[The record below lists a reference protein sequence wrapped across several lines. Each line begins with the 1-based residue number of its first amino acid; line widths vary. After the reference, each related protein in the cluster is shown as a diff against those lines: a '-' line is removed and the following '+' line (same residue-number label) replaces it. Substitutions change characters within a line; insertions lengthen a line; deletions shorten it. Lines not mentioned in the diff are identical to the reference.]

1 MHKRIPLLDFYKE
14 TIRLE
19 SIQPIT
25 RNIELYLNLIMRFDF
40 GML

>member
-14 TIRLE
+14 TIE

>member
-14 TIRLE
+14 TIRFE